1 MSKQIKDGWVVTQ
14 EPDEEGKTVVTVAR
28 EQVEGEPVVLRIYNF
43 AHYPDQDPL
52 DILYGVAPE
61 LFEETA

>member
-14 EPDEEGKTVVTVAR
+14 EAESEGKTIVTVAR
-28 EQVEGEPVVLRIYNF
+28 EQVEGEPVVLRLYNF
-43 AHYPDQDPL
+43 AHYPEQDPL
-52 DILYGVAPE
+52 DILDGVAPE

>member
-14 EPDEEGKTVVTVAR
+14 EAESEGKTIVTVAR
-28 EQVEGEPVVLRIYNF
+28 EQVEGEPVVLRLYNF
-43 AHYPDQDPL
+43 AHYPEQDPL